1 MNLYLAYKES
11 EVAESNSRVYSYKW
25 NAIYKLSRKSAGQ
38 GSFIGR
44 SCKSGDLQ
52 VGENHGVK
60 KYSEN
65 TDRNRSAESIM
76 WSRR

>member
-1 MNLYLAYKES
+1 MKD
-11 EVAESNSRVYSYKW
+11 
-25 NAIYKLSRKSAGQ
+25 AIYKLSRKSAGQ

-52 VGENHGVK
+52 VGENHAVK

-65 TDRNRSAESIM
+65 TDRNRSAESM
-76 WSRR
+76 M